1 MHITIRPL
9 ATEDF
14 NQWKVLFEGY
24 CDFYEH
30 PADEKKVLTEWNWL
44 HDEKNMLQGLV
55 ACDEEGNVMGF
66 AHYHAWP
73 ISIFGSEV
81 CYLSDL
87 FTLPMFRGKGVA
99 KSLYNYL
106 INLCKENSW
115 PALTLL
121 TQENNTT
128 AQSLYNQFGEASDFK
143 FYISSIQS

>member
-1 MHITIRPL
+1 MYITIRPL
-9 ATEDF
+9 ASEDF

-30 PADEKKVLTEWNWL
+30 PADETKVLTEWNWL
-44 HDEKNMLQGLV
+44 HDEKNMLKGLV
-55 ACDEEGNVMGF
+55 ACDAVGNIMAF

-87 FTLPMFRGKGVA
+87 YTLPSYRKKGAA
-99 KSLYNYL
+99 KALYNHL
-106 INLCKENSW
+106 IDLCKENSW

-143 FYISSIQS
+143 FYISPIAS